1 MSSLQYPQ
9 EGSASIFYDAS
20 RLLDEI
26 DARMERA
33 VGKADERS
41 EERYKKSIEMLVA
54 MKEEN
59 KRMDKQLEQ
68 VGRPFPYLRRH
79 MYIEFDS

>member
-9 EGSASIFYDAS
+9 EGSASTIYDAFS
-20 RLLDEI
+20 LLNEI

-33 VGKADERS
+33 VAKADERS
-41 EERYKKSIEMLVA
+41 EERYKKSIEMLVT

-68 VGRPFPYLRRH
+68 VGNPFPYLRHH
-79 MYIEFDS
+79 MWIGPK